1 MLMIATIK
9 CVNDRTGVIRVP
21 RKSKNVPK
29 TSPHFLSELP
39 AAPEYNP
46 VGKAI
51 ARTSDSEIVTALR
64 LFASMPP
71 STGVLANPVRYL
83 QPITCN
89 GVPLELN
96 VRSFGMRGCLL
107 EEDIVSGSAD
117 AIRVIFVGL
126 FGRFA
131 QPGEHRSFWLLLS
144 QEFNLAMTRVL
155 PALAKF
161 MQAFPD
167 APPDASM
174 QYMAS
179 IRKATKDLQA
189 VNSSRR
195 AGDLLRDL
203 IRVHLENA
211 SVAACSSYMRFL
223 LSRRPN
229 TSPGALLRQ
238 TNLFLKST
246 PQSDPFRAIFSLL
259 LRRNVN
265 VTEAG
270 ILQTLGTIQ
279 IHHGSAGSN
288 MVARYF
294 ASLHTKS
301 ASDLFSAGQMALDC
315 ARHFGAITDLTEFV
329 AKLERAL
336 PGRRDGLIR
345 QRAIEGRLPT
355 FGHPEIAA
363 AGRTSRIELD
373 PRPAIYLSPLFE
385 AIDAGNLKVSKTRM
399 KRVAIVQRMYQLAF
413 VEGIE
418 KPGRSGRLRIAPNT
432 DFGGWIVQEAL
443 GIDEVDRTL
452 LSYVFR
458 GFGWMMDVREQLQQ
472 PIIRHVIP
480 PDPSIVPPPVSE
492 GVIPNIVAAVHNR
505 LCGPNAFTASRS

>member
-1 MLMIATIK
+1 MIATIK
-9 CVNDRTGVIRVP
+9 CVNDKGGAIRVGGGTKSVP
-21 RKSKNVPK
+21 RRL
-29 TSPHFLSELP
+29 PHFLSELP
-39 AAPEYNP
+39 PAPEYNP
-46 VGKAI
+46 VSKAI
-51 ARTSDSEIVTALR
+51 AKTKDSEIAAALR

-71 STGVLANPVRYL
+71 STGVLANPVSYHL
-83 QPITCN
+83 PVTCN
-89 GVPLELN
+89 GVHLELN
-96 VRSFGMRGCLL
+96 IRSFGVRGCLL
-107 EEDIVSGSAD
+107 EEDIVTGSAD

-131 QPGEHRSFWLLLS
+131 TAGEHRSFGMLLS
-144 QEFNLAMTRVL
+144 QEFKRAVERVL
-155 PALAKF
+155 ASLAKF
-161 MQAFPD
+161 MKAFPD
-167 APPDASM
+167 APADASM

-179 IRKATKDLQA
+179 IRKATKDLQP
-189 VNSSRR
+189 VNASRST
-195 AGDLLRDL
+195 ADLLRDL

-211 SVAACSSYMRFL
+211 AVVACSSYMRFL
-223 LSRRPN
+223 LSRRPKM
-229 TSPGALLRQ
+229 SAGVLLRQ
-238 TNLFLKST
+238 TKVFLEST
-246 PQSDPFRAIFSLL
+246 KQRDPFRAIFNLL

-265 VTEAG
+265 ATEAG

-294 ASLHTKS
+294 ASLHTRS
-301 ASDLFSAGQMALDC
+301 MSDLFTAGQMALDC

-329 AKLERAL
+329 AQLEHAL
-336 PGRRDGLIR
+336 SGRRDELIR
-345 QRAIEGRLPT
+345 QRAMDGNLPT

-363 AGRTSRIELD
+363 AGRTNSMELD

-385 AIDAGNLKVSKTRM
+385 AIDAGRLEVSETRM
-399 KRVAIVQRMYQLAF
+399 KRVAIVQRMYQIAF

-472 PIIRHVIP
+472 PIIRPVIP
-480 PDPSIVPPPVSE
+480 PDPGIVPPPASE
-492 GVIPNIVAAVHNR
+492 GVIPGIVAAVHNR
-505 LCGPNAFTASRS
+505 LCGPNAFRNRS